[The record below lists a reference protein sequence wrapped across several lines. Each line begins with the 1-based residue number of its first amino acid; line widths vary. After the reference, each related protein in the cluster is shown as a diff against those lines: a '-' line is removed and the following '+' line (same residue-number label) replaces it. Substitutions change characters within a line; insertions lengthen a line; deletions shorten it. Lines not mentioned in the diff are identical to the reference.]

1 MYSAT
6 WWKKSVSYSSI
17 IKSIERKNFW
27 RKYVGIEPTRDIQI
41 PHTGFEDQETH
52 QHLSTPKLFFLINH
66 RHYSKT
72 LYTLQAKKCINQSTD
87 YSLSFFHAIVS
98 QITEGCNRNL
108 SFMHFEDD
116 VLLFWGIP
124 GRRFVMMPERVR
136 SVQEMVW
143 GSPCI
148 NSRNTRLNSSGR
160 T

>member
-1 MYSAT
+1 MFSGGSM
-6 WWKKSVSYSSI
+6 WESNPPG
-17 IKSIERKNFW
+17 IK
-27 RKYVGIEPTRDIQI
+27 I